1 MSISPL
7 GDPGLIQLPSGE
19 EITTFSGTGACTV
32 TNGLVQKVVD
42 LYCSVLRSVKPA
54 SKYVAI

>member
-19 EITTFSGTGACTV
+19 EITTFSSVGVYTV
-32 TNGLVQKVVD
+32 TNSLAQKVVD
-42 LYCSVLRSVKPA
+42 LYQYSSCAPQ
-54 SKYVAI
+54 SKGA